1 MLNRLL
7 EFAQPQRTN
16 GRLLVFRIANGAF
29 DPLNTQFCH
38 FFSHRRL
45 ATTRATTAVSTLSAL
60 SAATTAVSFTRPG
73 TPTSGGGPV
82 LTRFLFAGRSRLS
95 RLFSSAGSGNGKPL

>member
-45 ATTRATTAVSTLSAL
+45 ATTRATTAVS
-60 SAATTAVSFTRPG
+60 FTRPG

-95 RLFSSAGSGNGKPL
+95 RLFSSAGSGNGKPLGLL